1 MPPHPEPP
9 SSLSISVDT
18 PVQANLVDVE
28 LSDDSQRP
36 KPDPPAMILAP
47 DETPQA
53 TASRATKAALALGIV
68 LIIAL
73 IVVDSL
79 TTSYVRDGLDTF
91 LEWVEDNAVAG
102 VFVFT
107 VVYACATILF
117 IPGSILT
124 LGAGFV
130 FSAAFGSLG
139 AGLLVG
145 SAVVFTGASAGALVA
160 FLVGRYVGR
169 EWVTRVLV
177 RKYNL
182 VAALEGALQGRKGLR
197 IMCLLRLSPII
208 PFNAIN
214 YIAGATPLSLMHY
227 TMALL
232 AILPG
237 TVLYVF
243 LGASAGSLTDS
254 MSSGSDPTVTIIV
267 VVVGLAFGVLA
278 IGLTSYYAK
287 KELGKIVA
295 ARQAELETDTA
306 VDTDEEVGTAD

>member
-1 MPPHPEPP
+1 
-9 SSLSISVDT
+9 
-18 PVQANLVDVE
+18 
-28 LSDDSQRP
+28 
-36 KPDPPAMILAP
+36 
-47 DETPQA
+47 
-53 TASRATKAALALGIV
+53 LALGIV
-68 LIIAL
+68 LVIAL

-79 TTSYVRDGLDTF
+79 TTSYVWDGLDTF

-145 SAVVFTGASAGALVA
+145 SAVVFTGASAGALVS

-197 IMCLLRLSPII
+197 IMCLLRLAPII

-232 AILPG
+232 AIFPG

-267 VVVGLAFGVLA
+267 VVVGLPLVTWRLVSRPIMPRRNSARLSPPGRPNWRP
-278 IGLTSYYAK
+278 IRPSIQTKKSGRLTKQLGSMPTRWLVGNSY
-287 KELGKIVA
+287 
-295 ARQAELETDTA
+295 
-306 VDTDEEVGTAD
+306 